1 VIKAVIFDIDGV
13 LIRPWGFRDALIRE
27 RGITPEMTAPF
38 FGGAFI
44 DCIEGRADL
53 FETLPPFLPSWG
65 WPGTA
70 SEFVTEWFATENT
83 PNEPVLEIVGEL
95 RRHLPCHIASNQE
108 RHRARFIATEMGF
121 DRQFDRL
128 FFSSDL
134 GSGKPSEEFY
144 ATVAVRLE
152 RAGDELLFFD
162 DVEANV
168 KAARRAGWH
177 AERFTTVAQLKADI
191 ARHTGVRL
199 A

>member
-1 VIKAVIFDIDGV
+1 MIKAVIFDIDGV
-13 LIRPWGFRDALIRE
+13 LIRPWGFRDALIRD

-53 FETLPPFLPSWG
+53 YEALPPFLPSWG
-65 WPGTA
+65 WRGTA
-70 SEFVTEWFATENT
+70 SDFVAEWFSSERT
-83 PNEPVLEIVGEL
+83 PNEPVLELVGEL
-95 RRHLPCHIASNQE
+95 RRHLPCHVASNQE
-108 RHRARFIATEMGF
+108 RHRARYIATGMGF
-121 DRQFDRL
+121 DQRFDRL

-134 GSGKPSEEFY
+134 GSGKPSDEFY
-144 ATVAVRLE
+144 TGVASQL
-152 RAGDELLFFD
+152 GHTGPELLFFD
-162 DVEANV
+162 DVESNV

-177 AERFTTVAQLKADI
+177 AELFTTVGQLKADI